1 MNQSD
6 LAHHT
11 QIYDQILAF
20 YDIAEQLIHTV
31 EHARVKDPEMQLDLI
46 EPIVLQI
53 EEGTDVLAE
62 EYRLFVQ
69 EGNTPGAFTNK
80 RIERALAQI
89 FGAIETYQRLLTE
102 NKIAQ
107 A

>member
-1 MNQSD
+1 MDNAD
-6 LAHHT
+6 LTNHT

-20 YDIAEQLIHTV
+20 YDLAEQLIHTV
-31 EHARVKDPEMQLDLI
+31 EHALVKDPEMQLDLI

-69 EGNTPGAFTNK
+69 EGQTPGAFAHK

-89 FGAIETYQRLLTE
+89 FGAIESYQKLISE
-102 NKIAQ
+102 HKIAQ